1 MTKRAMAWEIYLQVM
16 YNEMGYLL
24 GLIRNRKSS
33 TWGGGYSLGRLFRR
47 RRAGGLGGSG
57 VDGGVGK
64 SGGDEFGRGVM
75 P

>member
-1 MTKRAMAWEIYLQVM
+1 
-16 YNEMGYLL
+16 MGV
-24 GLIRNRKSS
+24 
-33 TWGGGYSLGRLFRR
+33 GYSLGRLFRR

-75 P
+75 PGLRRGGVKSKEEEEEELELDALTAGRWEWVVC